1 VHPFFLA
8 SSGEA
13 AVWFIFSLK
22 GCAFLYLLIHKI
34 RLYLLEL
41 LNQADAP
48 KKFDQNRQ
56 APKGSHCTQ
65 GVADFDLP
73 TPKKRLKF
81 LPIVLFRHLKG
92 MFLHNSFSHKR
103 LEQNEADLPRLKFG
117 FWAKS
122 RDGLTLDGYPG
133 GAP

>member
-73 TPKKRLKF
+73 TPKSGLNSCQSFCSGTSKECFCTTHSLISAWNRTRLIYLGLNSDF
-81 LPIVLFRHLKG
+81 GLKAE
-92 MFLHNSFSHKR
+92 M
-103 LEQNEADLPRLKFG
+103 A
-117 FWAKS
+117 
-122 RDGLTLDGYPG
+122 
-133 GAP
+133 